1 MRKRI
6 SLDEPGIVK
15 QQTISPSSRPAGS
28 AGSVSGIRPFREIL
42 AGEGREDFFNY
53 IEWLGLGNDPDPIIL
68 SSMHHYFYDAEEMK
82 NVNTVVNLIRLNH
95 IKEIKDFLFSVSNI
109 LTPKCNLIGC
119 FIDSRKH
126 NPFVLRTNISELEK
140 KRTSTALENGIIS
153 RVPFMNWFYS
163 VIDSR
168 TNKRLSKNNVTLLL
182 EDHGFKVLDMTELNG
197 ITYFHAKRK
206 PKTAENK
213 I

>member
-6 SLDEPGIVK
+6 SLDEPEIVK
-15 QQTISPSSRPAGS
+15 QQTRKPSSRPAGDT
-28 AGSVSGIRPFREIL
+28 GNLPGISPFREIL

-53 IEWLGLGNDPDPIIL
+53 IEWLGLVNDPDPVVL

-82 NVNTVVNLIRLNH
+82 NVKTVVNLIRLNH
-95 IKEIKDFLFSVSNI
+95 IKEIKDFLSSVSNI
-109 LTPKCNLIGC
+109 LKPKCNLIGC

-126 NPFVLRTNISELEK
+126 NPFVLRKSVSEIER
-140 KRTSTALENGIIS
+140 KRTSTALENGIVS
-153 RVPFMNWFYS
+153 RIPFLNWFYS